1 VEEVVDTT
9 KVVVKDKETN
19 PSYMRPAKPDIV
31 TPFVKDYMQD
41 VEKGEGEFGS
51 GA

>member
-1 VEEVVDTT
+1 
-9 KVVVKDKETN
+9 
-19 PSYMRPAKPDIV
+19 MRPAKPDIV